1 MEEEEENEEDG
12 GRDGGELNNFK
23 EKKRKQKAEEMRTH
37 QRWTVTNGVEKNNRQ
52 SSEGKTRVILTNN

>member
-1 MEEEEENEEDG
+1 MEGKEESEEDEEG
-12 GRDGGELNNFK
+12 GKELNNFEK
-23 EKKRKQKAEEMRTH
+23 KKRKQKAEEMRTH